1 MVHCSGDQS
10 PPSHPSASTHDRSD
24 AASGFTLR
32 APAEASHDGLVLT
45 KLDAHCHSKASSGP
59 AVKALG
65 LIGCPESYTEPERAF
80 DLAMARGMDL
90 FTLTDHDTI
99 DGALH
104 LVERGFPRIVIG
116 EEVTVFFP
124 EDRCK
129 LHVLVW
135 MLTPE
140 LHEEIAA
147 RNLRSDVYEFAAWL
161 HARQLPHALAHPL
174 YIQNR
179 KLTRTHLDRCAL
191 LFKGFETLNGAH
203 AGTHRD
209 ALEHYLRSLT
219 PGKVHR
225 MIREQGLEPFWPRIW
240 EKARTGGSDDHGL
253 LNVGRTC
260 TQVAA
265 PHKLTDPKEFFR
277 RVMNGQCDAAGAA
290 GHSSLLAHQLASVGM
305 HFCARRLFPKA
316 GAALRYA
323 AADAFAF
330 AGIEVRKPSR
340 FAAGL
345 SLVRSKIRRTLHRRP
360 GPLSPLEAVLRSTV
374 RDTIAMY
381 PDLAAR
387 LRNTGGLE
395 GAAIGEHERAAAFA
409 DDLFASLHRALESGA
424 ARALRTR
431 DRHEIGRHLASYAA
445 LTAAQ
450 LPYLFSLFH
459 QNKERALVDQV
470 LHESVEPG
478 RGLSPLER
486 PLKVML
492 FTDTLGDVNG
502 VSRFIRNTADMALA
516 SGRDLRVVTSTRMA
530 VPDQPN
536 IINFEPVFAMKMPKY
551 EQLELALPPLVRML
565 RYADQVQPDVIH
577 VSTPGSVGL
586 VGLIASRML
595 RIPVAGTYHTD
606 FPAYVEHLFQ
616 DDGLTAFCRTMMS
629 AFYKPFAA
637 LFSRS
642 EEYKGAM
649 KALGIDER
657 RWSGSAPASSPRSS
671 RPSGATHPSSAR
683 ATAPRPCACS
693 TSPRQRREEPA
704 HAHPHLESR
713 PAAPREHGRRGRTR
727 RRRRRPY
734 RAEMQ
739 EELASTRARFM
750 GFRYGEELSRIYASC
765 DAFLFPSL
773 TDTLGQVVMEAQSS
787 GLPVVVADQG
797 GPKEVVED
805 GRTGFVLS
813 GDDLEEW
820 VKKVIQLSTEPALRS
835 RMRRRPPLHAGLLH
849 GEELRAF
856 LGRARASAAR
866 RPRGKGHHQPAPPRA
881 PRARDGRRGL
891 IRLQRNPPRPHPPIF
906 RSSSEP
912 LVRGPALRRPHAHDL
927 PRQIQVGRTRDLD
940 VARVTLHHHHA
951 PPQPL
956 HQPGVVGDRPGLR
969 RGGDVPILVRRE
981 QHLARK
987 HLRRLHHHQPG
998 AIDLPADV
1006 PQPRPIRG
1014 RQPQNRRRGVRLIQ
1028 RLIGLHNPLQR
1039 IHHFHRRNRGV
1050 MPPRGAKDPVE

>member
-10 PPSHPSASTHDRSD
+10 PPSHPSATTHDRSD

-140 LHEEIAA
+140 LHEEIAT

-179 KLTRTHLDRCAL
+179 KLTRAHLDRCAL

-305 HFCARRLFPKA
+305 HFCARRFFPKA

-657 RWSGSAPASSPRSS
+657 RMVRLRPGIITPQFSPERRDPSVFGAGDRSAPVRLLYVGRVSVEKNLPMLTRIWNRAQPR
-671 RPSGATHPSSAR
+671 
-683 ATAPRPCACS
+683 
-693 TSPRQRREEPA
+693 
-704 HAHPHLESR
+704 LESMGV
-713 PAAPREHGRRGRTR
+713 AAELVVVGDG
-727 RRRRRPY
+727 PY

-835 RMRRRPPLHAGLLH
+835 RMGAAAHHSMQGYSMEKSFEHFWGVHEQVRRDTL
-849 GEELRAF
+849 
-856 LGRARASAAR
+856 AAR
-866 RPRGKGHHQPAPPRA
+866 GITGQ
-881 PRARDGRRGL
+881 
-891 IRLQRNPPRPHPPIF
+891 PRP
-906 RSSSEP
+906 
-912 LVRGPALRRPHAHDL
+912 A
-927 PRQIQVGRTRDLD
+927 
-940 VARVTLHHHHA
+940 HHA
-951 PPQPL
+951 PEM
-956 HQPGVVGDRPGLR
+956 V
-969 RGGDVPILVRRE
+969 
-981 QHLARK
+981 A
-987 HLRRLHHHQPG
+987 
-998 AIDLPADV
+998 AD
-1006 PQPRPIRG
+1006 
-1014 RQPQNRRRGVRLIQ
+1014 
-1028 RLIGLHNPLQR
+1028 
-1039 IHHFHRRNRGV
+1039 
-1050 MPPRGAKDPVE
+1050 